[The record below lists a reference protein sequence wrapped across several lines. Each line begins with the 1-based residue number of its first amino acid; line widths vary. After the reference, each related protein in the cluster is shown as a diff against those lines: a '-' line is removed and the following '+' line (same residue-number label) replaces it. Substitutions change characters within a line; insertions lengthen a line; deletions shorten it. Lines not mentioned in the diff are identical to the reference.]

1 MCRGWQPPGR
11 RGTALQETDADGPS
25 LLPRTL
31 NLYFSTRRPVSRRV
45 QGPGPAGF
53 WGTGRGSASF
63 TFKRGE
69 GGRSGEGAQDV
80 KPICLQGRL
89 RGLLVLGTRTEM

>member
-1 MCRGWQPPGR
+1 MAIIESHR
-11 RGTALQETDADGPS
+11 DS
-25 LLPRTL
+25 FSMMLL
-31 NLYFSTRRPVSRRV
+31 
-45 QGPGPAGF
+45 A
-53 WGTGRGSASF
+53 ASF